1 MTTES
6 DAEARTEAARRL
18 SEAIDS
24 LTPTQRRVYGILYGA
39 PQGACRRDFAQFDV
53 WEVSNRISEIEDRLR
68 ITITRDRC
76 VKHDHRNRVVRYS
89 L

>member
-53 WEVSNRISEIEDRLR
+53 WEISNRISEIEGRLG
-68 ITITRDRC
+68 ITISRERC
-76 VKHDHRNRVVRYS
+76 RKHDHRHRVVRYS

>member
-6 DAEARTEAARRL
+6 DTEARREAARRL
-18 SEAIDS
+18 SEAIS
-24 LTPTQRRVYGILYGA
+24 NLTPTQKRVYGILYGA

-53 WEVSNRISEIEDRLR
+53 WEVSNRIAEIEDRLR
-68 ITITRDRC
+68 IDITRTRC
-76 VKHDHRNRVVRYS
+76 TKHDHRNRVVRYS